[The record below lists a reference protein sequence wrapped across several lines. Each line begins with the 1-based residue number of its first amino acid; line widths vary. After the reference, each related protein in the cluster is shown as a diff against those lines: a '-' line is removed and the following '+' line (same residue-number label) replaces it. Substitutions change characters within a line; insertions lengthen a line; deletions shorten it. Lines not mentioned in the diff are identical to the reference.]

1 MKNVAKMIGI
11 AGAISLC
18 VSACSPVQ
26 VSKCAKEIVYDQAG
40 KAISEYNECVTQ
52 SPNSL
57 PPIHLRHQEL
67 LQ

>member
-1 MKNVAKMIGI
+1 MKKAVVMIGI
-11 AGAISLC
+11 AGAIAL
-18 VSACSPVQ
+18 VVPACSPVQ
-26 VSKCAKEIVYDQAG
+26 VEKCTKEIVYDQAG
-40 KAISEYNECVTQ
+40 KAITEYSECVRQ